1 MTSPHTPPTE
11 EIPARVSNRKSRLK
25 LVFRVGFLCLF
36 VALFVWFFITHRSEF
51 AILAKIPPI
60 LLVLIALFQLG
71 VILTNVVF
79 QILLLKIYDIKMP
92 WLESFV
98 VIVKS
103 SVINFFG
110 FFQGGAGYRAYYLKK
125 RYGVEYRKFALLF
138 TANYLMIFSVSAF
151 FGFVGSLIQ
160 LLSNE
165 HFTNLGT
172 TIFFAAST
180 VFLVTLMFVNP
191 TKLPRGNRLFRR
203 VVEVLSG
210 WELIVKDKKLL
221 LSLFI
226 VSLAQFWILAGAFF
240 FELKAVHANASLAG
254 LMVYSAIAGFSI
266 LVALTPAAIGFRE
279 TLLIFARQSL
289 GVSVSII
296 VLSATVDRIVYF
308 FLLLALSVLTQEH
321 VMRTI
326 TKRFLKES

>member
-1 MTSPHTPPTE
+1 MRSQQPE
-11 EIPARVSNRKSRLK
+11 EKASLPVSSKNPRLK
-25 LVFRVGFLCLF
+25 LFFRLVVLCLF
-36 VALFVWFFITHRSEF
+36 AVLFVWFFLTHRSEF
-51 AILAKIPPI
+51 SILAKIPLV
-60 LLVLIALFQLG
+60 LLVLIALFQFG

-79 QILLLKIYDIKMP
+79 QVLLLKIYGIKMP
-92 WLESFV
+92 WSENFV

-125 RYGVEYRKFALLF
+125 RYGVDYRKFALLF

-151 FGFVGSLIQ
+151 FGFVGSLLQ
-160 LLSNE
+160 LMSNE

-180 VFLVTLMFVNP
+180 VFLVALMFLNP
-191 TKLPRGNRLFRR
+191 NKLPGGNRLFRK
-203 VVEVLSG
+203 VSEVLSG

-221 LSLFI
+221 ASLFL

-240 FELKAVHANASLAG
+240 FELKAVHANTSLAG

-308 FLLLALSVLTQEH
+308 FLLLALSVVTQEH
-321 VMRTI
+321 VLRLI
-326 TKRFLKES
+326 HKRMPKEI